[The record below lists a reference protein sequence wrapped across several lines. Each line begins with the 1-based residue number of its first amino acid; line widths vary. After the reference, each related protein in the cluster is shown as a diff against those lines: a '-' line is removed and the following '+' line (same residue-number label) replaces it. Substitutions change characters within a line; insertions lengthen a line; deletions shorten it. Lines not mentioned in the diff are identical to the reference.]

1 MATQQQNGTASSQ
14 IINANNSSFSLF
26 PNPQVTRPPP
36 PVIRL
41 HPNPRPKRTAER
53 ERARQEQQQQLQQ
66 HHQQNLYT
74 PPDHSTDL
82 ETPSSS
88 QDVTTPSRQ
97 RTAHHTPLQ
106 FDPVPSS
113 SVVASPPPQQQQQQ
127 VSATMSGRSERATF
141 SPADAVTRNGS
152 VRSRSS
158 IAKPPL
164 DGGGATSSLPLS
176 SSSSSSRAAPAPLRS
191 IFPTYNPDLPLD
203 QQAYGPTQMSP
214 SHIPRA
220 VISRQSYYDP
230 DAVST
235 TVGQEYTT
243 EPLPEL
249 PAQQQ
254 QQQQRSPPQR
264 HQQQD
269 TAAFSSSS
277 RGPARTNTLRP
288 PPVIPQT
295 STTDQLKT
303 FWKAVN
309 GWKAAPSEGRVFCL
323 KLSQLKDAPVY
334 TLSSASQPFYTLRLD
349 PTSASALVSLSR
361 HDPGKTYKLPR
372 TESSTSTSTST
383 SASSPSMDAAAAG
396 AGAGVGARPESKHW
410 QQVLRT
416 TLEEESRKHPP
427 NDGLVALLMPDPATK
442 MAVERADEPS
452 LVAMA
457 ERECA
462 RLVWDEDSASNYLVH
477 PALAAPF
484 CVTVDRCPAWSRVE
498 YTLEHHESP
507 RHLAKLTRDGT
518 GGGWLEVDTSVAA
531 HIEAYYIIDVAVTAL
546 LLVAAADERS
556 GGYGCASFAA
566 GGGGGGGGVGMETF
580 EPPPAL
586 AEPAATAARGG
597 DARRGSGR
605 FSRLSIIRR
614 EDNNNKK
621 KKKKKKQTPMEQFEM
636 DLESQ
641 DGSLTKSSTRVRTRS
656 KRKKS
661 KEKEDKLPFLVRAG
675 IKVAKGTFRCIIWI
689 LTAVFRV
696 LFRCVRSKY

>member
-1 MATQQQNGTASSQ
+1 MATQQQYGTASSQ
-14 IINANNSSFSLF
+14 ISNANNSSFSLF

-41 HPNPRPKRTAER
+41 HPNPRPKRSAER
-53 ERARQEQQQQLQQ
+53 ERARQEQQQQLQ

-82 ETPSSS
+82 KTPSSS

-113 SVVASPPPQQQQQQ
+113 SVVASPQQQ
-127 VSATMSGRSERATF
+127 VSTMSGRSESANF
-141 SPADAVTRNGS
+141 SPADAVARNGS
-152 VRSRSS
+152 VR
-158 IAKPPL
+158 
-164 DGGGATSSLPLS
+164 
-176 SSSSSSRAAPAPLRS
+176 
-191 IFPTYNPDLPLD
+191 
-203 QQAYGPTQMSP
+203 
-214 SHIPRA
+214 
-220 VISRQSYYDP
+220 
-230 DAVST
+230 
-235 TVGQEYTT
+235 
-243 EPLPEL
+243 
-249 PAQQQ
+249 
-254 QQQQRSPPQR
+254 
-264 HQQQD
+264 
-269 TAAFSSSS
+269 
-277 RGPARTNTLRP
+277 
-288 PPVIPQT
+288 
-295 STTDQLKT
+295 
-303 FWKAVN
+303 
-309 GWKAAPSEGRVFCL
+309 C
-323 KLSQLKDAPVY
+323 
-334 TLSSASQPFYTLRLD
+334 RLW
-349 PTSASALVSLSR
+349 T
-361 HDPGKTYKLPR
+361 
-372 TESSTSTSTST
+372 
-383 SASSPSMDAAAAG
+383 AAAARRLRCHCRRRRRLVRRPHLSDPSFRHEPVTHSPG
-396 AGAGVGARPESKHW
+396 RNQSAKLLRPRRREHHRRPRVHDRATARAARAAAAATQSAATASAAGHGSLFVFLSRPCAHKHAAPTASDSPDQHHRPAQDVLEGSQWLESRALRGTRLLPEAVSAQRRPRIHAVVGLSALLHAPSRSHLGVCSGLAVPARPRQDVQAPADRVVNLDLDLGLEPEHGRAGAGVGARSESKHW

-484 CVTVDRCPAWSRVE
+484 CVTVDRCPWSRVE

-556 GGYGCASFAA
+556 GGYGCASFAS

-586 AEPAATAARGG
+586 AEPRPTAAGGG

-614 EDNNNKK
+614 EDNNNK

-675 IKVAKGTFRCIIWI
+675 IKVAKGTFKCIIWI

>member
-41 HPNPRPKRTAER
+41 HPNPRPKRSAER
-53 ERARQEQQQQLQQ
+53 EQARQQQQQQLQQ

-74 PPDHSTDL
+74 PPDHSTDVG
-82 ETPSSS
+82 TPSSS

-97 RTAHHTPLQ
+97 KITHHTPLQ

-113 SVVASPPPQQQQQQ
+113 SVVASPQQQ
-127 VSATMSGRSERATF
+127 VSTMSGRSESATF
-141 SPADAVTRNGS
+141 SPAEPVARNGS

-164 DGGGATSSLPLS
+164 DGGGGATSSLPLS

-235 TVGQEYTT
+235 TVGEEYTT

-254 QQQQRSPPQR
+254 QRSPPQR
-264 HQQQD
+264 YQQQD
-269 TAAFSSSS
+269 TAAFTAAS

-303 FWKAVN
+303 FWKAAN

-372 TESSTSTSTST
+372 TESSTSTSTS
-383 SASSPSMDAAAAG
+383 ASSPSMDAAAAG
-396 AGAGVGARPESKHW
+396 AGAGVGARSESKHW

-566 GGGGGGGGVGMETF
+566 GGGGVGMETF

-586 AEPAATAARGG
+586 AEPAATAARAG

-621 KKKKKKQTPMEQFEM
+621 KKKKKQTPMEQFEM

-641 DGSLTKSSTRVRTRS
+641 DGSLTKSSSTRVRTRS

-675 IKVAKGTFRCIIWI
+675 IKVAKGTFKCIIWI

>member
-1 MATQQQNGTASSQ
+1 MATQQQHGTISSQ
-14 IINANNSSFSLF
+14 ISNANNSSSFSLF

-41 HPNPRPKRTAER
+41 HPNPRPKRSASR

-66 HHQQNLYT
+66 HHQQSLYT
-74 PPDHSTDL
+74 PPDHPAGS
-82 ETPSSS
+82 EAPSSS

-97 RTAHHTPLQ
+97 RYPHHTPLQ
-106 FDPVPSS
+106 FDPVSS
-113 SVVASPPPQQQQQQ
+113 SSAAASPPQQQQQQ
-127 VSATMSGRSERATF
+127 VSTTMPGRSENAAF
-141 SPADAVTRNGS
+141 SPAEPLARNG
-152 VRSRSS
+152 
-158 IAKPPL
+158 
-164 DGGGATSSLPLS
+164 TSSP
-176 SSSSSSRAAPAPLRS
+176 SSSSSRAAPAPLRS

-230 DAVST
+230 DAVSST
-235 TVGQEYTT
+235 GGQEYTT
-243 EPLPEL
+243 DPLPEL
-249 PAQQQ
+249 PEHQHQHQ
-254 QQQQRSPPQR
+254 HQQRSPPQR
-264 HQQQD
+264 YQQQD
-269 TAAFSSSS
+269 TAAFSAAS

-303 FWKAVN
+303 FWKAAN

-383 SASSPSMDAAAAG
+383 STSSPSIDDAAAAAAAAAAAG
-396 AGAGVGARPESKHW
+396 ASGARSESKHW

-416 TLEEESRKHPP
+416 TLEEESRRHPP

-484 CVTVDRCPAWSRVE
+484 CVTVERCPAWSRVE

-518 GGGWLEVDTSVAA
+518 GGGWLEVDTSVAS

-546 LLVAAADERS
+546 LLVAAADERGGAS
-556 GGYGCASFAA
+556 GYGCASLAF
-566 GGGGGGGGVGMETF
+566 GGGGGGGGGGGMGTF
-580 EPPPAL
+580 EPPPAP

-605 FSRLSIIRR
+605 FSRLSIIRGQ
-614 EDNNNKK
+614 DKM
-621 KKKKKKQTPMEQFEM
+621 KKKQTPMEQFEM

-641 DGSLTKSSTRVRTRS
+641 DGSLTKSRTRVRTRS

-675 IKVAKGTFRCIIWI
+675 IKVAKGTFKCIIWI
-689 LTAVFRV
+689 LTAIFRV

>member
-41 HPNPRPKRTAER
+41 HPNPRPKRSAER

-113 SVVASPPPQQQQQQ
+113 SVVASPPPPQQQQQQ
-127 VSATMSGRSERATF
+127 VSATMSGRSESATF

-176 SSSSSSRAAPAPLRS
+176 SSSSSRAAPAHLRS

-230 DAVST
+230 DA
-235 TVGQEYTT
+235 
-243 EPLPEL
+243 
-249 PAQQQ
+249 
-254 QQQQRSPPQR
+254 
-264 HQQQD
+264 
-269 TAAFSSSS
+269 
-277 RGPARTNTLRP
+277 
-288 PPVIPQT
+288 T

-303 FWKAVN
+303 FWKAAN

-396 AGAGVGARPESKHW
+396 AGAGVGARSESKHW

-566 GGGGGGGGVGMETF
+566 GGGGGGVGMETF

-614 EDNNNKK
+614 EDNNNN
-621 KKKKKKQTPMEQFEM
+621 KKKKKQTPMEQFEM

-656 KRKKS
+656 KREKS

-675 IKVAKGTFRCIIWI
+675 IKVAKGTFKCIIWI

>member
-1 MATQQQNGTASSQ
+1 MTTQQQHGTASSQ
-14 IINANNSSFSLF
+14 ITNANNSSFSLF

-41 HPNPRPKRTAER
+41 HPNPRPKRSAER

-82 ETPSSS
+82 EAPSSS
-88 QDVTTPSRQ
+88 QDVTTTPSRQ
-97 RTAHHTPLQ
+97 RTTHHTPLQ

-113 SVVASPPPQQQQQQ
+113 SVVASPQQQ
-127 VSATMSGRSERATF
+127 VSTMSGRSESATF
-141 SPADAVTRNGS
+141 SPAEPVARNGS

-164 DGGGATSSLPLS
+164 DAGGGAPSSLPLS
-176 SSSSSSRAAPAPLRS
+176 SSSSSRAPSAPLRS

-254 QQQQRSPPQR
+254 QQQRSPPQR

-303 FWKAVN
+303 FWKAAN

-334 TLSSASQPFYTLRLD
+334 TLSSACQPFYTLRLD

-361 HDPGKTYKLPR
+361 HDPGKAYKLPR
-372 TESSTSTSTST
+372 TESSTSTST

-396 AGAGVGARPESKHW
+396 AGAGVGARSESKHW

-566 GGGGGGGGVGMETF
+566 AGGGGGGVGMETF
-580 EPPPAL
+580 EPPPAR
-586 AEPAATAARGG
+586 AG

-621 KKKKKKQTPMEQFEM
+621 KKKKQTPMEQFEM

-641 DGSLTKSSTRVRTRS
+641 DGSLAKSSSTRVRTRS

-675 IKVAKGTFRCIIWI
+675 IKVAKGTFKCIIWI

>member
-1 MATQQQNGTASSQ
+1 MATQQQHGTASSQ
-14 IINANNSSFSLF
+14 ISNANNSSFSLF
-26 PNPQVTRPPP
+26 PNPQVSRPPP

-41 HPNPRPKRTAER
+41 HPNPRPKRSASR
-53 ERARQEQQQQLQQ
+53 ERARQEQQQLQQ
-66 HHQQNLYT
+66 HHQQSLYT
-74 PPDHSTDL
+74 PPDHSSGF
-82 ETPSSS
+82 EAPPSSH
-88 QDVTTPSRQ
+88 DVTPSRQ
-97 RTAHHTPLQ
+97 RTAAHHTPLQ
-106 FDPVPSS
+106 FDPVSS
-113 SVVASPPPQQQQQQ
+113 SSAVAASPQQ
-127 VSATMSGRSERATF
+127 VSTMSGRFSERSAF
-141 SPADAVTRNGS
+141 SPADPVARNGS
-152 VRSRSS
+152 APSRSS

-164 DGGGATSSLPLS
+164 DGGGAPSSLSS

-191 IFPTYNPDLPLD
+191 IFPAYNPDLPLD

-235 TVGQEYTT
+235 TVSQVYTT
-243 EPLPEL
+243 EPLPE
-249 PAQQQ
+249 QQ

-264 HQQQD
+264 YRQQD
-269 TAAFSSSS
+269 TAAFSAVS

-295 STTDQLKT
+295 STTDQLKM
-303 FWKAVN
+303 FWKAAN

-361 HDPGKTYKLPR
+361 HDPGKTYKPPR
-372 TESSTSTSTST
+372 TESSSTS
-383 SASSPSMDAAAAG
+383 SPNMDTTAAAA
-396 AGAGVGARPESKHW
+396 RSESKHW

-416 TLEEESRKHPP
+416 TLEEESRRHPP

-462 RLVWDEDSASNYLVH
+462 RLVWDEDSASSYLVH

-484 CVTVDRCPAWSRVE
+484 CVTVERCPAWSRVE

-518 GGGWLEVDTSVAA
+518 GGGWLEVDTSVAS
-531 HIEAYYIIDVAVTAL
+531 HIEAYYIIDVAVSAL
-546 LLVAAADERS
+546 LLVAAADERT
-556 GGYGCASFAA
+556 GGGAYASLAG

-580 EPPPAL
+580 EPPPAP
-586 AEPAATAARGG
+586 AKPAATAARGG

-605 FSRLSIIRR
+605 FSRLSIRR
-614 EDNNNKK
+614 KDR
-621 KKKKKKQTPMEQFEM
+621 KKQTPMDEFEM

-675 IKVAKGTFRCIIWI
+675 IKVAKGTFKCIIWI
-689 LTAVFRV
+689 LTAIFRV